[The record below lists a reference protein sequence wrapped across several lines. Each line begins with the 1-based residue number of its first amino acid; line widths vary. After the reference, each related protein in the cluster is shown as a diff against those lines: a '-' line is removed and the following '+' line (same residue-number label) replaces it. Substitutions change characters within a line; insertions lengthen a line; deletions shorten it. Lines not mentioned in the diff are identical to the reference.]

1 MSKKRSGGKI
11 WTPEEDAIILSNMSL
26 KDKLRKLNCTS
37 SQLYRRK
44 TILELGSDDQEY
56 RRWTSEEDELVLSDL
71 PVNEICIRIN
81 RSQQSVYHRRRKL
94 KVDKS
99 CSYWTPEE
107 DELIFSGLPIAEIC
121 SQLKRPKEAVYR
133 RRSRLGL
140 SKKHSMCRPWTEKEI
155 ALVLDETK
163 SNEEISKLTER
174 STLAIKEK
182 RSKMC
187 GHTSFSKKFWSKAD
201 DDLIREGKLSD
212 REIASLV
219 QFSEEQV
226 AERRRALNGPY
237 RNGRRW
243 THEEDDALRNNRK
256 TDRELAIEL
265 ERTTEAV
272 RLRRRALAGRKNKY
286 DPELNSKRNNC
297 YMYPGRPWTED
308 EDVLV
313 VAHEIPDKELSP
325 IIQRTIPAIR
335 GRRYNLRK
343 MFPDSV

>member
-1 MSKKRSGGKI
+1 MSKKRSGGKV
-11 WTPEEDAIILSNMSL
+11 WTPEEDAIVLSNMSL

-37 SQLYRRK
+37 SRLYRRK
-44 TILELGSDDQEY
+44 TILELGIDDQEY
-56 RRWTSEEDELVLSDL
+56 RRWTPEEDELVLSDL
-71 PVNEICIRIN
+71 SINEICAQIN
-81 RSQQSVYHRRRKL
+81 RSRQSVYHRRRKL
-94 KVDKS
+94 KVDKD
-99 CSYWTPEE
+99 CNYWTPEE

-121 SQLKRPKEAVYR
+121 RQLKRTKEAVYR

-140 SKKHSMCRPWTEKEI
+140 DKKRSMRRPWTEKEI
-155 ALVLDETK
+155 TLVLDETK
-163 SNEEISKLTER
+163 SNEEISELTGR
-174 STLAIKEK
+174 STLAIKEM

-201 DDLIREGKLSD
+201 DDLIREGKLSN
-212 REIASLV
+212 REIASIV

-226 AERRRALNGPY
+226 TERRRTLNDHY

-243 THEEDDALRNNRK
+243 TREEDDAVRNSRK
-256 TDRELAIEL
+256 TDKELAIEL
-265 ERTTEAV
+265 ERTTEAI
-272 RLRRRALAGRKNKY
+272 RLRRRALAGKRNKY

-308 EDVLV
+308 EDALV

-325 IIQRTIPAIR
+325 IIQRTISAIR

-343 MFPDSV
+343 IFPDSV